1 MLVGARAVQGLG
13 GAVVSAVALSLIM
26 GLFSDPGERTKALG
40 VFGFCMAGGGSIG
53 VLLGGVLT
61 DLLSWHWIFLVN
73 VPIGIAVAILT
84 RRLIPATPGRG
95 PGRIDIAGAVTVTAS
110 LMLAVYAIVNGNGN
124 GWLSAETLG
133 LLGRRGRLFA
143 RSS

>member
-26 GLFSDPGERTKALG
+26 GLFTDAGERTKALG

-84 RRLIPATPGRG
+84 
-95 PGRIDIAGAVTVTAS
+95 
-110 LMLAVYAIVNGNGN
+110 
-124 GWLSAETLG
+124 
-133 LLGRRGRLFA
+133 
-143 RSS
+143 